1 MQLSGDIILHAHTWD
16 DRSATHGRI
25 KQRLPGKLMS
35 VSHKVQQ
42 AHKGSAHLVKGCR
55 DDAAGVHHN
64 VRQWRQRL
72 LRLHGVGPGPGRET
86 ILHNTSQRSD
96 CFGASRWACAD
107 AYC

>member
-1 MQLSGDIILHAHTWD
+1 MLHAHTWD
-16 DRSATHGRI
+16 DRSATHGRN

-35 VSHKVQQ
+35 VQQQ
-42 AHKGSAHLVKGCR
+42 AHKGLAHLVKGCR

-96 CFGASRWACAD
+96 CLGASRRAQTD
-107 AYC
+107 AQRKTNKLS